1 MNVLYFL
8 CLKVIMLCGIIDLY
22 NFFFQNGKYC
32 TLGCFGQIMPHAS
45 RGDGWQVMRVIAFYF
60 NTSKNFTYTSRHDS
74 VSIYVNLRYLRHFKI
89 HMLMHIQY
97 GCCRRVTDAHK
108 VLAARWRANQILGQ
122 YLYKDAP

>member
-1 MNVLYFL
+1 M
-8 CLKVIMLCGIIDLY
+8 
-22 NFFFQNGKYC
+22 
-32 TLGCFGQIMPHAS
+32 
-45 RGDGWQVMRVIAFYF
+45 MRVIAFYF

-74 VSIYVNLRYLRHFKI
+74 VSIYVNLRHLRHFKI

-122 YLYKDAP
+122 YLYKDAPAEPSSLLQLPATRPLYSSLELFHANVNLD